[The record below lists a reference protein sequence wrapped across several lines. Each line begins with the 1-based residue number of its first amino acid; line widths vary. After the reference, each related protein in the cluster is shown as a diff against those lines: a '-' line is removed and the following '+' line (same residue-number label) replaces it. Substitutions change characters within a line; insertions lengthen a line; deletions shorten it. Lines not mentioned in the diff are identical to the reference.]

1 MSIDSINSSSTTT
14 SKGTTIVKP
23 GNDMDKNAFLRI
35 LSAELSNQNPDDA
48 KDSTQYI
55 SQMAQFS
62 SLEQMSNL
70 NSTMTFSGASSLIG
84 KTVLLTDL
92 DNSGNQYSGVVK
104 GAMKDGGTVK
114 LNVQVN
120 ENGAQTILDF
130 PYEDVQI
137 VKA

>member
-104 GAMKDGGTVK
+104 GATKDGGTVK
-114 LNVQVN
+114 LNVQVD
-120 ENGAQTILDF
+120 ENGTQAILDF

-137 VKA
+137 VKD